1 MLFLDLEDICTF
13 HTTALENY
21 GGLAGIRDEGGLESA
36 LVAPEN
42 LAHYEES
49 ADLADC
55 AAAYAFHLIK
65 AHAFFDGNKRVGAW
79 AARNFL
85 IINDADY
92 QATEDEKYDLFM
104 GIAEGRL
111 SREEVASFI
120 RSRLYELPPEDRL

>member
-1 MLFLDLEDICTF
+1 MLFLDLEDVREM
-13 HTTALENY
+13 HAAALANH
-21 GGLAGIRDEGGLESA
+21 GGLAGIRDEGVLESA

-42 LAHYEES
+42 LAYYEELT
-49 ADLADC
+49 DLADC
-55 AAAYAFHLIK
+55 AAAYAFHLTK
-65 AHAFFDGNKRVGAW
+65 AHAFFDGNKRVGAM
-79 AARNFL
+79 AARAFL
-85 IINDADY
+85 LINDADY